1 MATAAADATPQSL
14 AVKKMSSKN
23 YAYLGIYGDFD
34 PDDMA
39 SLIGIE
45 PSQSEAKHSKVI
57 RGRKLP
63 QASVLRLGQKHA
75 EVIDGFVDVYKLTE
89 DVYLELRDH
98 TKDISNA
105 IKSKDASAVLQVV
118 LDFPI
123 SDEVSTP
130 AIGFSREVIEFAN
143 DVGASIDIDTY
154 RA

>member
-1 MATAAADATPQSL
+1 MMP
-14 AVKKMSSKN
+14 SKN

-34 PDDMA
+34 PEDMA

-45 PSQSEAKHSKVI
+45 PSHSEAKHSKVI

-63 QASVLRLGQKHA
+63 QTSVLRLGQKHA

-98 TKDISNA
+98 AENIRNA
-105 IKSKDASAVLQVV
+105 IKSKNASAILQVV
-118 LDFPI
+118 LDFPVA
-123 SDEVSTP
+123 DEISTP
-130 AIGFSREVIEFAN
+130 AIGFSSEVVEFAN
-143 DVGASIDIDTY
+143 NVGASIDIDTY